1 MRYEI
6 KTIHDD
12 YDCETCGASYAEG
25 YQIYRDGELIHE
37 MKPVAH
43 CFGGENFTVED
54 WAAWILRDLG
64 HDVCI
69 DGCEAALAA
78 WKGGSDE

>member
-25 YQIYRDGELIHE
+25 YQIYRDDE
-37 MKPVAH
+37 MFDFESKPEV
-43 CFGGENFTVED
+43 
-54 WAAWILRDLG
+54 LL
-64 HDVCI
+64 
-69 DGCEAALAA
+69 
-78 WKGGSDE
+78 